1 MWKKATLCTVGGN
14 GILLSQEK
22 EGNPGTC
29 DMDGPCGLYAEIKE
43 REIEYFLIYMWNLK
57 RPNSY
62 K

>member
-29 DMDGPCGLYAEIKE
+29 DMDGPWGLYAEI
-43 REIEYFLIYMWNLK
+43 
-57 RPNSY
+57 S
-62 K
+62 